1 MQQLSVSSARVDTME
16 PELATM
22 IVDRYRAVLTETEDI
37 IAGAPESKLP
47 CDQSL
52 IKEAIKYVLL
62 QTEKWDEAYMD
73 LQEAYS
79 KLGLFIT
86 DQEAEIVKLG
96 EQAVVT
102 MDPALVQY
110 LAKHGQIQQRIQ
122 NEMYLLTEE
131 LNQFIAMQ
139 SQD

>member
-1 MQQLSVSSARVDTME
+1 MD
-16 PELATM
+16 PELAAM
-22 IVDRYRAVLTETEDI
+22 IVERYKAVLEENADI

-52 IKEAIKYVLL
+52 IKDAIKFMLTRTSKY
-62 QTEKWDEAYMD
+62 DEEYME

-79 KLGLFIT
+79 KLGLFVT

-110 LAKHGQIQQRIQ
+110 LTKHGQIQQRIQ
-122 NEMYLLTEE
+122 NQMYLLTEE

-139 SQD
+139 SGD

>member
-1 MQQLSVSSARVDTME
+1 
-16 PELATM
+16 M
-22 IVDRYRAVLTETEDI
+22 IVERYKAVLEENADI

-52 IKEAIKYVLL
+52 IKDAIKFMLTRTSKY
-62 QTEKWDEAYMD
+62 DEEYME

-79 KLGLFIT
+79 KLGLFVT

-110 LAKHGQIQQRIQ
+110 LTKHGQIQQRIQ
-122 NEMYLLTEE
+122 NQMYLLTEE

-139 SQD
+139 SGD

>member
-1 MQQLSVSSARVDTME
+1 
-16 PELATM
+16 M
-22 IVDRYRAVLTETEDI
+22 IVERYRAVLAETEDI

-52 IKEAIKYVLL
+52 IKDAIKFVLL
-62 QTEKWDEAYMD
+62 HTEKWDEVYME

-79 KLGLFIT
+79 KLGLFVT
-86 DQEAEIVKLG
+86 DHEAEIVKLG

-122 NEMYLLTEE
+122 NDMYLLTEE

>member
-1 MQQLSVSSARVDTME
+1 ME

-22 IVDRYRAVLTETEDI
+22 IVERYQAVLEETGDI
-37 IAGAPESKLP
+37 ISGAPESKLP

-52 IKEAIKYVLL
+52 IKEAIKFVLTH
-62 QTEKWDEAYMD
+62 TEKYDESYMQ

-79 KLGLFIT
+79 KLGLFVT
-86 DQEAEIVKLG
+86 DQEAEIVRLG

-102 MDPALVQY
+102 MDPALVGY
-110 LAKHGQIQQRIQ
+110 LKKHGQIQQRIQ

-131 LNQFIAMQ
+131 LNQFIASQ

>member
-1 MQQLSVSSARVDTME
+1 MFCNESITMD

-22 IVDRYRAVLTETEDI
+22 IVERYRAVLADTEDI

-52 IKEAIKYVLL
+52 IKDAIKLVL
-62 QTEKWDEAYMD
+62 TRTPKYDEAYME

-86 DQEAEIVKLG
+86 ENEAEIVRLG

-102 MDPALVQY
+102 MDPALVHY

-139 SQD
+139 SGD